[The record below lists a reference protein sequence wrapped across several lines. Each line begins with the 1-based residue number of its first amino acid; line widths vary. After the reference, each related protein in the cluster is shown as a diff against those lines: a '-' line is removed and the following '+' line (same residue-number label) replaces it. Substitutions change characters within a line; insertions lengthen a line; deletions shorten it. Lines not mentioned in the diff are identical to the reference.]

1 MRVLIAAGGTGGHV
15 IPALHV
21 AAELRDRGADV
32 LAVGTS
38 RGLEARLVPERGFP
52 LETIAISGLNRV
64 GIAQTV
70 SSMLQL
76 PRALLDS
83 AAIVERFR
91 PDVAYG
97 VGAYIS
103 GPVLLMAACRG
114 VPIVVHEA
122 NAVPGFANRL
132 LAPIVSRALLA
143 DGAAARFFPSTRVE
157 ITGLPVNRAFFEIA
171 PKAHNTPYTV
181 LITGGSQGSSRMNGA
196 VIEALD
202 LLPRDEFRWLHQT
215 GHQRFDAVRQA
226 YEQRGRLC
234 AGGDQVSA
242 FLSDMPASMAR
253 ADLVIA
259 RAGASTLAELAAAG
273 KAAILAPFPFA
284 SDDHQFHNALARQRA
299 GAARVVRDAELTGGR
314 LVAEMRAILPELT
327 QMEENARRFA
337 VVDATERIADA
348 IEAAAF

>member
-21 AAELRDRGADV
+21 AAELRDRGDEV
-32 LAVGTS
+32 LFVGTS

-52 LETIAISGLNRV
+52 LATIAISGLNRV
-64 GIAQTV
+64 SIAQMV
-70 SSMLQL
+70 SSMMQL

-103 GPVLLMAACRG
+103 GPVLLMAASKG
-114 VPIVVHEA
+114 VPVVVHEA

-132 LAPIVSRALLA
+132 LAPMVSRALLA
-143 DGAAARFFPSTRVE
+143 DGAAAKFFPSTRVE
-157 ITGLPVNRAFFEIA
+157 IAGLPVNRAFFEI
-171 PKAHNTPYTV
+171 PRKAHSAPYTV
-181 LITGGSQGSSRMNGA
+181 LITGGSQGSSRMNHA
-196 VIEALD
+196 VIEALG
-202 LLPRDEFRWLHQT
+202 LLPPDEFHLVHQT
-215 GHQRFDAVRQA
+215 GPREIDTVRAAYGQRDA
-226 YEQRGRLC
+226 E
-234 AGGDQVSA
+234 VSA
-242 FLSDMPASMAR
+242 FDVSAFIADMPAAMAR
-253 ADLVIA
+253 ADVIVS

-273 KAAILAPFPFA
+273 KAAILVPFPFA
-284 SDDHQFHNALARQRA
+284 SDDHQFHNAQARQHA
-299 GAARVVRDAELTGGR
+299 GAARVIRDADLTGVT
-314 LVAEMRAILPELT
+314 LAAEIRAALPELKA
-327 QMEENARRFA
+327 MEENARRFA